1 MTAVENPALFAWVV
15 EEKFL
20 VISKLH
26 WFEWKERHFLLTNW
40 LSNCSVGLEGVDLGS
55 VPGCLIG
62 SEVRELHKYRML
74 FILEPEIPRGTNKS
88 I

>member
-1 MTAVENPALFAWVV
+1 MV

-20 VISKLH
+20 VISKLY
-26 WFEWKERHFLLTNW
+26 WFEWKERNFLLANW

-55 VPGCLIG
+55 ILCCLIG

-74 FILEPEIPRGTNKS
+74 FILEPEIPRGANKS